1 VDDSRAIRRLFR
13 SLLTALVA
21 GRRVVEK
28 EIAGEQ
34 QAQASSV
41 LGEEMASVPLALPEP
56 PPREPRQ
63 RFHIREGWSE
73 PLPSSIPAPTW
84 VPAAMAFGI
93 VMVTLG
99 IVTRWFFDALGAVI
113 ILGAAWHWIEE
124 LLGEKGGSA
133 DLD

>member
-1 VDDSRAIRRLFR
+1 MDESSAVRRLFR

-28 EIAGEQ
+28 EISGEQ

-41 LGEEMASVPLALPEP
+41 LAEEMASVPLALPAP
-56 PPREPRQ
+56 PPRESRQ
-63 RFHIREGWSE
+63 KFHVREGWSE
-73 PLPSSIPAPTW
+73 PQPTSIPAPTW

-99 IVTRWFFDALGAVI
+99 IVTRWFFVPVGAII
-113 ILGAAWHWIEE
+113 ILGASWHWIEE

>member
-1 VDDSRAIRRLFR
+1 VDESSSIHRLFR
-13 SLLTALVA
+13 GLLTALVA
-21 GRRVVEK
+21 GRRVVEE
-28 EIAGEQ
+28 EISGEE

-41 LGEEMASVPLALPEP
+41 LAEEMASVPRALPAP
-56 PPREPRQ
+56 PPREARQ
-63 RFHIREGWSE
+63 RFHVREGWSE
-73 PLPSSIPAPTW
+73 PLPASIPSPTW

-99 IVTRWFFDALGAVI
+99 IVTRWFFVALGAVI

>member
-1 VDDSRAIRRLFR
+1 MDDSRAIRRLFR

-21 GRRVVEK
+21 GRRIVEK

-34 QAQASSV
+34 QAQAASV
-41 LGEEMASVPLALPEP
+41 LAEEMASVPLALPEP
-56 PPREPRQ
+56 PPHEPRQ

-73 PLPSSIPAPTW
+73 PQPTSIPAPTW

-99 IVTRWFFDALGAVI
+99 IVTRWFFCLLGALI
-113 ILGAAWHWIEE
+113 ILIAAWHWIEE